1 MAKYYANI
9 KLYFDDMKYSMV
21 DSDTTRK
28 EMVEAV
34 KKFAESRKLTC
45 NTKTKKIFNKEG
57 KEVGEFEITSASV

>member
-21 DSDTTRK
+21 NSDATRK

-34 KKFAESRKLTC
+34 KKFAESRKLNC

-57 KEVGEFEITSASV
+57 KEVGEFEITSASI